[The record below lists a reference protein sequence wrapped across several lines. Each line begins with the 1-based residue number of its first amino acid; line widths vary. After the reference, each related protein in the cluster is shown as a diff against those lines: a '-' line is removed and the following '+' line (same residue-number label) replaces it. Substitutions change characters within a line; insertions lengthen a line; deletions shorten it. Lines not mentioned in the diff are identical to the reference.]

1 MIDYHVVVQ
10 FLEDNY
16 ADFVQ
21 YCGGENTADETINEL
36 RKIGGMATHE
46 PDKNHA

>member
-1 MIDYHVVVQ
+1 MVDYHVVVQ

-21 YCGGENTADETINEL
+21 YCGGEDSADETINGL
-36 RKIGGMATHE
+36 REAGGM
-46 PDKNHA
+46 KNYESD